1 MKRILKGF
9 GLLFLLATV
18 TATLLSVG
26 CAPPEDPDQPQSP
39 TPTQKILFLGD
50 SIAEAILGASPLSER
65 ESYGYYGVVGIVNN
79 FWYVN
84 RSISG
89 HQTKQLLDYI
99 RQGDDGA
106 MLTDTHIRTADIIH
120 ISILGND
127 LLQNN
132 LGEIM
137 YNELIGETE
146 KTDLILA
153 KAAENFAAI
162 VTVLREKNPD
172 AVLIFQSVYNPIHP
186 DSVLVNARVRKLLAD
201 RGIAP
206 DQYRTQCQPTL
217 DKLNDISKTELSALT
232 AEEMLAFLRAWAFAY
247 GSDRQQAYFT
257 DEAYLLKV
265 LSLCMGIGGKKRRK
279 DFVTAKQALSMIGYF
294 FGERVQEDAYRVDNA
309 TRDAVLQAFLQTYDA
324 SDDAQVWFS
333 KVKEVAASLGFA
345 AEMRDYKADPAAYKG
360 SVSDVAEVLRIAVTG
375 RANTP
380 DLWSIMQIMGEE
392 KARARIQSC
401 IGA

>member
-18 TATLLSVG
+18 AATLLSVG

-39 TPTQKILFLGD
+39 TPTRKILFLGD

-146 KTDLILA
+146 ITDLILA

-217 DKLNDISKTELSALT
+217 DKLNDIPRSYLEDHPDAFIYLDVCAEFNRIYDADPDRGIRLIYSDDIHPSNEGHAVIADLITDQMIRLGFTDAADALT
-232 AEEMLAFLRAWAFAY
+232 AYRNHRIRQAHRLFPSLAQAIETELNAAP
-247 GSDRQQAYFT
+247 DRQTVTERYFDLT
-257 DEAYLLKV
+257 EGHLPSYL
-265 LSLCMGIGGKKRRK
+265 
-279 DFVTAKQALSMIGYF
+279 
-294 FGERVQEDAYRVDNA
+294 
-309 TRDAVLQAFLQTYDA
+309 
-324 SDDAQVWFS
+324 
-333 KVKEVAASLGFA
+333 
-345 AEMRDYKADPAAYKG
+345 PA
-360 SVSDVAEVLRIAVTG
+360 
-375 RANTP
+375 
-380 DLWSIMQIMGEE
+380 
-392 KARARIQSC
+392 
-401 IGA
+401 